1 MASSTSERP
10 TPEVIALLDH
20 GDRSDLVTGDAVDG
34 LREAMRAALEYHTAG
49 SGRPATHKAHA
60 SDLRI
65 FGAWCDSVGA
75 SSLPAEPATVA
86 AFIAGQV
93 NQAGKA
99 PTTVRRYLASITVAH
114 REAGHDSPC
123 ASDVVRRVLKG
134 IRDDVAASRAPA
146 VGGRRGGAAPL
157 LRDDVRVMLD
167 AVPGA
172 DVRSLRNR
180 ALILLAYSGAFR
192 RSELAALDVA
202 DLVEEPRGL
211 VVHLRRTKTT
221 TAIDG
226 REVSIP
232 AGRSAATCPVRA
244 MRAYLDAAG
253 ITSGPAFRSVTRW
266 GLVGS
271 MAIGDDTVCDVIK
284 AAAFAAG
291 LDVVQ
296 VSAHSLRAGHVTQRR
311 IAGDDVAAIQDSTGH
326 RSERMVRHYDR
337 GARRFRHDVA
347 GSLGL

>member
-1 MASSTSERP
+1 
-10 TPEVIALLDH
+10 
-20 GDRSDLVTGDAVDG
+20 
-34 LREAMRAALEYHTAG
+34 
-49 SGRPATHKAHA
+49 
-60 SDLRI
+60 
-65 FGAWCDSVGA
+65 
-75 SSLPAEPATVA
+75 
-86 AFIAGQV
+86 
-93 NQAGKA
+93 
-99 PTTVRRYLASITVAH
+99 
-114 REAGHDSPC
+114 
-123 ASDVVRRVLKG
+123 
-134 IRDDVAASRAPA
+134 
-146 VGGRRGGAAPL
+146 
-157 LRDDVRVMLD
+157 
-167 AVPGA
+167 
-172 DVRSLRNR
+172 LRNR

-232 AGRSAATCPVRA
+232 SGRGAATCPVRA
-244 MRAYLDAAG
+244 MRAYLEAAG

-271 MAIGDDTVCDVIK
+271 MAIGDDTVCDVVK
-284 AAAFAAG
+284 AAASAAG

-311 IAGDDVAAIQDSTGH
+311 ITGDDVAAIQDSTGH